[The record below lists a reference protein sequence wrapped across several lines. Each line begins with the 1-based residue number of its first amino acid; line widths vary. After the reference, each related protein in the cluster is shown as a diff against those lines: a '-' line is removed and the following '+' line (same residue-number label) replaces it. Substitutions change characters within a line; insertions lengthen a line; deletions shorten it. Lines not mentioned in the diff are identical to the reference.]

1 MYLGL
6 DPAVWTVTGTSGT
19 GSVVTITL
27 TNSSGW
33 TFPDGFSVGSPVGVS
48 GVGTGYNCTECTI
61 TATSGSGSGGTISYA
76 STGTGSFTS
85 GSVQLWVPIF
95 TPGGHK
101 IIFNA
106 LQSSSANA
114 AQNGS
119 IELGP
124 SDPINSYDV
133 ANSYTV
139 TLIQKNTN
147 SALGDTRAAQI
158 GDPTHGMVTASGAPA
173 IFNGP
178 LINSTISASTSP
190 ICPNGTSGAFTTA
203 GCSGGGGGSPGGS
216 LYALQ
221 TYASGPTFGGLNA
234 PTTPP
239 SVPQVVTS
247 TPTSGSAATAY
258 VNALPGLLGRPIT
271 GTTSSDT
278 ILATDCDPTR
288 VEYVG
293 SVSVAVTLPTATTLG
308 VPNCMFKEVNWTTGS
323 GTTVTVTPTTWTVNG
338 NATLVLAIG
347 QEAIFSIDPNSST
360 NWIAD
365 VFEGGGIVAGTNIT
379 LARTAGG
386 GVTIAASAN
395 TVYNL
400 IQTSGS
406 PYAMSAL
413 TGTYW
418 NNTSSAYSW
427 DLPTPAAGLQ
437 ICVGNYQAKATAQSL
452 IPPSGVT
459 VYFKGVAGTPGSST
473 GLVSNG
479 AAGDFICLEGTDSAT
494 YMAIGAGYGTWTN
507 H

>member
-1 MYLGL
+1 M
-6 DPAVWTVTGTSGT
+6 
-19 GSVVTITL
+19 
-27 TNSSGW
+27 
-33 TFPDGFSVGSPVGVS
+33 
-48 GVGTGYNCTECTI
+48 
-61 TATSGSGSGGTISYA
+61 
-76 STGTGSFTS
+76 
-85 GSVQLWVPIF
+85 
-95 TPGGHK
+95 
-101 IIFNA
+101 
-106 LQSSSANA
+106 
-114 AQNGS
+114 
-119 IELGP
+119 
-124 SDPINSYDV
+124 
-133 ANSYTV
+133 
-139 TLIQKNTN
+139 
-147 SALGDTRAAQI
+147 
-158 GDPTHGMVTASGAPA
+158 
-173 IFNGP
+173 
-178 LINSTISASTSP
+178 
-190 ICPNGTSGAFTTA
+190 
-203 GCSGGGGGSPGGS
+203 
-216 LYALQ
+216 
-221 TYASGPTFGGLNA
+221 
-234 PTTPP
+234 
-239 SVPQVVTS
+239 
-247 TPTSGSAATAY
+247 
-258 VNALPGLLGRPIT
+258 
-271 GTTSSDT
+271 
-278 ILATDCDPTR
+278 R
-288 VEYVG
+288 VENVG
-293 SVSVAVTLPTATTLG
+293 SVSVATTLPTATTLG

-323 GTTVTVTPTTWTVNG
+323 GTTVTITPTTWTVNG
-338 NATLVLAIG
+338 SSSLVLAKG
-347 QEAIFSIDPNSST
+347 QQAIFSVDPNSST

-365 VFEGGGIVAGTNIT
+365 VFESGGIVAGTNIT